1 MGFRQGGYATVWE
14 VVRSGDKFTKA
25 RVSTSRKNK
34 QTDQYETDFSGFVS
48 FVGAAHSKMG
58 GIQERARIKVL
69 NCDVTNEYN
78 KEEKREYTN
87 YTIFDFEFAD
97 GSSSNDSQ
105 QAAPQKKAPAKKA
118 ATPKPPTAEAD
129 DEEETEEELP
139 F

>member
-1 MGFRQGGYATVWE
+1 MGFRQGGSATVWE

-48 FVGAAHSKMG
+48 FVGAAHQKAG
-58 GIQERARIKVL
+58 EFQDRTRIKIL
-69 NCDVTNEYN
+69 NCDVTNDYN

-87 YTIFDFEFAD
+87 YTIFDFELAD
-97 GSSSNDSQ
+97 GSGSAGDSKP
-105 QAAPQKKAPAKKA
+105 APTAPQKAKTQKKS
-118 ATPKPPTAEAD
+118 TPKPPIDVD
-129 DEEETEEELP
+129 DEDESEELP